1 MLQQQVRFAGA
12 ISGAMMKRISALVL
26 PLAAAFLAPLP
37 VHARQ
42 AGEGQA
48 EPAPAPAATIYDA
61 QIVARYPH
69 DPAAFTQGL
78 LWHDGQLYESTGL
91 EGQSQIRRV
100 DLATG
105 DVLAAQAIPADQFGE
120 GVALWGDELVSLTWM
135 DRVIHRWSLDTLEL
149 VRSDPFPFE
158 GWGLTAMD
166 GMLVA
171 SDGSATL
178 RFLDP
183 ETYAVEHEVT
193 VTLDG
198 RPIARLNELEAA
210 DGLIW
215 ANQWYS
221 QVIVGIDPAHEPVA
235 AADQVRSALW
245 QGLGGLRVAYAEPA
259 ESGAAV
265 QGDAATVT
273 AITAITAVTAA
284 TTVVTAA
291 TSVGAD
297 DQPGVG
303 SSPPLVG
310 VLHPCPSALAIPR
323 CCARCWPGSTAV
335 CCAAARAQTYKIN
348 IQNKH
353 TT

>member
-135 DRVIHRWSLDTLEL
+135 DRVIHRWSLDTLEP

-183 ETYAVEHEVT
+183 ETYAVEREVE

-221 QVIVGIDPAHEPVA
+221 QVIVGIDPADGTIRRIVDLSPLVA
-235 AADQVRSALW
+235 EIDAAQNGAVRNGAVLNGIAHDPASDRWFVTGKLW
-245 QGLGGLRVAYAEPA
+245 PTMFEVRLVPREAEP
-259 ESGAAV
+259 
-265 QGDAATVT
+265 DASAT
-273 AITAITAVTAA
+273 
-284 TTVVTAA
+284 
-291 TSVGAD
+291 G
-297 DQPGVG
+297 G
-303 SSPPLVG
+303 
-310 VLHPCPSALAIPR
+310 
-323 CCARCWPGSTAV
+323 
-335 CCAAARAQTYKIN
+335 
-348 IQNKH
+348 
-353 TT
+353 

>member
-1 MLQQQVRFAGA
+1 MLQPRVRFAGA
-12 ISGAMMKRISALVL
+12 ISGAMMKRISALAL

-37 VHARQ
+37 VHAQQ

-91 EGQSQIRRV
+91 EGQSQVRRV

-105 DVLAAQAIPADQFGE
+105 EVLAAQAIPADQFGE
-120 GVALWGDELVSLTWM
+120 GMALWGDELVSLTWM
-135 DRVIHRWSLDTLEL
+135 DRVIHRWSLDTLEP

-183 ETYAVEHEVT
+183 ETYAVEREVE

-221 QVIVGIDPAHEPVA
+221 QVIVGIDPADGTIRRIVDLSPLVA
-235 AADQVRSALW
+235 
-245 QGLGGLRVAYAEPA
+245 EI
-259 ESGAAV
+259 
-265 QGDAATVT
+265 DAAQNGAVRNGAVLNGIAHDPASDRWFVT
-273 AITAITAVTAA
+273 GKLWPTMFEVRLVPREVEPKSSAA
-284 TTVVTAA
+284 
-291 TSVGAD
+291 G
-297 DQPGVG
+297 G
-303 SSPPLVG
+303 
-310 VLHPCPSALAIPR
+310 
-323 CCARCWPGSTAV
+323 
-335 CCAAARAQTYKIN
+335 
-348 IQNKH
+348 
-353 TT
+353 

>member
-1 MLQQQVRFAGA
+1 MTKRLFTFA
-12 ISGAMMKRISALVL
+12 L
-26 PLAAAFLAPLP
+26 PLAAACLAPLP
-37 VHARQ
+37 VQ
-42 AGEGQA
+42 AKETTETQA
-48 EPAPAPAATIYDA
+48 QAQAAPEPSATIYDA
-61 QIVARYPH
+61 EVVARYPH

-120 GVALWGDELVSLTWM
+120 GMALWGDELVSLTWM

-158 GWGLTAMD
+158 GWGLTATE

-183 ETYAVEHEVT
+183 ETYAVQRELK

-198 RPIARLNELEAA
+198 RPIARLNELEAGE
-210 DGLIW
+210 GLIW

-221 QVIVGIDPAHEPVA
+221 QVIVGIDPA
-235 AADQVRSALW
+235 D
-245 QGLGGLRVAYAEPA
+245 
-259 ESGAAV
+259 
-265 QGDAATVT
+265 
-273 AITAITAVTAA
+273 
-284 TTVVTAA
+284 
-291 TSVGAD
+291 
-297 DQPGVG
+297 GVIRRIVDL
-303 SSPPLVG
+303 SPLVAEIG
-310 VLHPCPSALAIPR
+310 A
-323 CCARCWPGSTAV
+323 
-335 CCAAARAQTYKIN
+335 
-348 IQNKH
+348 IQNGAVLNGIAHDPASGRWFITGKLWP
-353 TT
+353 TLFEVRLVPREAAPKSSITGG